1 MRAEVLEQ
9 ALAQL
14 QMTTAAVRLAQAD
27 YDKVAYR
34 DDVGATPQAL
44 ALERATLTQAAA
56 QANYDA
62 LVKGATTPELDQ
74 ARAGVDQA
82 QAGIIQASAAVSQT
96 EAALTSASAGLRAEE
111 ARLDLIRAGARP
123 EQVKVAEAQVAA
135 AQRASR
141 GGKRPGSRSAGR
153 PGCHRRAVGSHDHP
167 RAVRRRGSQQSYRA
181 G

>member
-62 LVKGATTPELDQ
+62 LVKGPTTPELDQ

-96 EAALTSASAGLRAEE
+96 EVRPDQRFGRAARRGGPVGSN
-111 ARLDLIRAGARP
+111 ARP
-123 EQVKVAEAQVAA
+123 ARGRSK
-135 AQRASR
+135 SR
-141 GGKRPGSRSAGR
+141 LP
-153 PGCHRRAVGSHDHP
+153 
-167 RAVRRRGSQQSYRA
+167 RRR
-181 G
+181 